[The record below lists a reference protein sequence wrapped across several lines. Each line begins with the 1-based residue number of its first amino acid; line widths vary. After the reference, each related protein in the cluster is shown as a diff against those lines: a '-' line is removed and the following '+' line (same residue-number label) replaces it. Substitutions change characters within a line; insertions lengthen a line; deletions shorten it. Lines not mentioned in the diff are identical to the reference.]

1 MDSESNVKLGDFGLA
16 TLHSSKRADESTKEP
31 DDDVGSEAQM
41 IHDAVEDISGLIG
54 GSSSRRKHSHMSRS
68 SSLESLTGGVGTTF
82 YRAPEQEG
90 RRGRGGSGRD
100 DTTYDMKA
108 DIYSFGIVLFELFS
122 LPFSTYMER
131 AETLLRLRGESPADP
146 SVSAA
151 SKKENDTTKKDWKAK
166 AKERFPESFVSTA
179 PEAAQ
184 QIILWCTE
192 SRPEDR
198 PSAKEL
204 LKSDLLPKRLEL
216 ESRYLQDALQILVS
230 RNFYR
235 VDSLM
240 LHPENIFH

>member
-1 MDSESNVKLGDFGLA
+1 MVV
-16 TLHSSKRADESTKEP
+16 SS
-31 DDDVGSEAQM
+31 
-41 IHDAVEDISGLIG
+41 
-54 GSSSRRKHSHMSRS
+54 
-68 SSLESLTGGVGTTF
+68 
-82 YRAPEQEG
+82 
-90 RRGRGGSGRD
+90 
-100 DTTYDMKA
+100 TTYDMKA

-146 SVSAA
+146 PVSVA

-198 PSAKEL
+198 PSAEEL

-240 LHPENIFH
+240 LHPEIFFH